1 MSSNEYISINRL
13 ASTVAQKFKDS
24 LYVFV
29 YFDTFTHSAGFSY
42 VYIKPLKIA
51 YVNKYLE
58 FKPIDDLFPDIRCVE
73 APEFMVKNIKSDMF
87 AKLIIDVKEQ
97 KNNYAEPFTYHVAH
111 IYAIFNEELH
121 WKLNPSKKE
130 INKEI
135 VSLDIDPDMF

>member
-13 ASTVAQKFKDS
+13 ASSVAQKFKDS

-29 YFDTFTHSAGFSY
+29 YFDTFYYNTVFNR
-42 VYIKPLKIA
+42 VNIKPLKIA
-51 YVNKYLE
+51 YVNKQKE
-58 FKPIDDLFPDIRCVE
+58 FKPIDDLFPDVRYVS
-73 APEFMVKNIKSDMF
+73 APEFMVKNIKQDMF

-111 IYAIFNEELH
+111 IYPIFNEELH

-135 VSLDIDPDMF
+135 ISLDIDPDMF

>member
-29 YFDTFTHSAGFSY
+29 YFDTFYSASFNR
-42 VYIKPLKIA
+42 VNIKPLKIA

-58 FKPIDDLFPDIRCVE
+58 FKPIDDLFPDIRYVS
-73 APEFMVKNIKSDMF
+73 APDFMVKNIKQDMF

-97 KNNYAEPFTYHVAH
+97 KNNSAEPFTYHVAH
-111 IYAIFNEELH
+111 IYPIFNEELH

-135 VSLDIDPDMF
+135 ISLDIDPDMF

>member
-13 ASTVAQKFKDS
+13 ASSVAQKFKDS

-29 YFDTFTHSAGFSY
+29 YFDTFYNSSFNR
-42 VYIKPLKIA
+42 VNIKPLKIA

-58 FKPIDDLFPDIRCVE
+58 FKPIDDLFPDIRYVS
-73 APEFMVKNIKSDMF
+73 APDFMVKNIKSDMF

-97 KNNYAEPFTYHVAH
+97 KNNHAEPFTYHVAH

>member
-1 MSSNEYISINRL
+1 MSSKEYVSINRL

-29 YFDTFTHSAGFSY
+29 YFDTFYYSPAFNR
-42 VYIKPLKIA
+42 VNIKPLKIA
-51 YVNKYLE
+51 YINKCLE
-58 FKPIDDLFPDIRCVE
+58 FKPIDDLFPDVRYVS
-73 APEFMVKNIKSDMF
+73 APDFMVKNIKQDMF

-97 KNNYAEPFTYHVAH
+97 KNNYVEPFTYHIAH
-111 IYAIFNEELH
+111 IYPIFNEELH

>member
-13 ASTVAQKFKDS
+13 ASSVAQKFKDS

-29 YFDTFTHSAGFSY
+29 YFDTFYYNPSFNR
-42 VYIKPLKIA
+42 VNIKPLKIA
-51 YVNKYLE
+51 YINKHLE
-58 FKPIDDLFPDIRCVE
+58 FKPIDDLFPDVRYVS
-73 APEFMVKNIKSDMF
+73 APDFMVKNIKQDMF

>member
-13 ASTVAQKFKDS
+13 ASSVAQKFKDS

-29 YFDTFTHSAGFSY
+29 YFDTFYSASFNR
-42 VYIKPLKIA
+42 VNIKPLKIA

-58 FKPIDDLFPDIRCVE
+58 FKPIDNLFPDVRYVS

-111 IYAIFNEELH
+111 VYAIFNEELH
-121 WKLNPSKKE
+121 EKLNPSKKE

-135 VSLDIDPDMF
+135 ASLDIDPDDF

>member
-1 MSSNEYISINRL
+1 MSSKEYISINRL

-29 YFDTFTHSAGFSY
+29 YFDTIHYSPINQ
-42 VYIKPLKIA
+42 VYIQPLKIA
-51 YVNKYLE
+51 YVNKHLE
-58 FKPIDDLFPDIRCVE
+58 FKPIDDLFPDVRYVT

-97 KNNYAEPFTYHVAH
+97 KNNYVEPFTYHVAH
-111 IYAIFNEELH
+111 IYPIFNEELH

>member
-29 YFDTFTHSAGFSY
+29 YFDTFYYNTVFNR
-42 VYIKPLKIA
+42 VNIKPLKIA
-51 YVNKYLE
+51 YVNKCLE
-58 FKPIDDLFPDIRCVE
+58 FKPIDDLFPDVRYVS
-73 APEFMVKNIKSDMF
+73 APDFMVKNIKQDMF

-135 VSLDIDPDMF
+135 ASLDIDPDMF